1 MNAVLPYRTQAR
13 SCRSASWTWV
23 PLLGMALLLIGCAE
37 AQTEQAEEQSAPTAE
52 QPAPLKEADATTSL
66 EEEKA
71 TAAARERG
79 ALDKDAGCGKDDKT
93 PFPPPELDKS
103 QPGTPRYVCAKKRV
117 ESKPVWAGEQLTF
130 NFTIGNEGTGDL
142 AVKLRGG

>member
-52 QPAPLKEADATTSL
+52 QPAPLKEADASTL
-66 EEEKA
+66 QAKEM
-71 TAAARERG
+71 AAAAAKDRKAE
-79 ALDKDAGCGKDDKT
+79 DKDSGCGTDDKT
-93 PFPPPELDKS
+93 PFPPPELDQS
-103 QPGTPRYVCAKKRV
+103 QAGTPRYVCAKKQV
-117 ESKPVWAGEQLTF
+117 ESKPVWAGERLTF
-130 NFTIGNEGTGDL
+130 SFTIGNQGTGDL
-142 AVKLRGG
+142 AVKLKGG

>member
-1 MNAVLPYRTQAR
+1 
-13 SCRSASWTWV
+13 
-23 PLLGMALLLIGCAE
+23 MALLLIGCAE
-37 AQTEQAEEQSAPTAE
+37 PQTEAQTEPGEEQAAPTAE
-52 QPAPLKEADATTSL
+52 QPATLKEVDATISP

-71 TAAARERG
+71 IVAARDRKAQE
-79 ALDKDAGCGKDDKT
+79 KDAGCGKDDKT

-117 ESKPVWAGEQLTF
+117 ESEPVWSGKRLTF
-130 NFTIGNEGTGDL
+130 KFTIGNEGTGDL